1 MSVIKVKSKEEFL
14 QKIIDLTLLLKLP
27 EQYYLRG
34 REKEFLINSVILNN
48 QGFML
53 ESSGMVKSICS
64 KMSINRGDVYNYR
77 NILKKKG
84 WLIQTVDG
92 LELLSSLDY
101 YNRKIPESI
110 DFKFTLKTEQW
121 IIRQ

>member
-110 DFKFTLKTEQW
+110 DFKFTLKTEQ
-121 IIRQ
+121 